1 MALALPHTGGRRFD
15 TQTFGFRDGSTGA
28 RQPHR
33 GARRSRWHSHPPLPP
48 SPMGAGGQAMT
59 DTRTYRT
66 RADEPQPR
74 LRLRLRLRAG
84 PAVITLK

>member
-1 MALALPHTGGRRFD
+1 
-15 TQTFGFRDGSTGA
+15 
-28 RQPHR
+28 
-33 GARRSRWHSHPPLPP
+33 
-48 SPMGAGGQAMT
+48 MGAGGQAMT

-74 LRLRLRLRAG
+74 LRLRAG